1 MAYRNDNDE
10 YQNKTFEHKK
20 RSFLTDPNYT
30 PEKEVD
36 RILLKKVGIRKPK

>member
-1 MAYRNDNDE
+1 MAYRDDNGE
-10 YQNKTFEHKK
+10 HQNKTFEQKK
-20 RSFLTDPNYT
+20 SSFLTDSNYT